1 MIQRFPSH
9 QPGPLT
15 LAALLVVVTSAA
27 CAGPPGPNVLLISV
41 DTLRA
46 DHVGAYGWPRP
57 TTPQI
62 DTLARDGVT
71 FTQAICQNTNT
82 NPSHASILSGLYPR
96 THGNLDNYFMMI
108 DAIDL
113 LPEILRRRGYATA
126 AFVSGYTLKEKICRL
141 DQGFDVYDDEFAGRE
156 RRGGQTVDRALAWLR
171 ARDRRTPYFLF
182 VHLFDPHGPYDPPPD
197 AGLPEFAPQG
207 PPQPVPLER
216 IPKYQRLPPGA
227 PEAEVW
233 TDLRLYKARYEAEVA
248 YADAQVGRLLEALR
262 TLELSSSTVVLL
274 TSDHG
279 EALDER
285 THLFDHGGGIGD
297 EEIRVPLIVRLP
309 DGRLAG
315 RRYEG
320 QVQSIDIAP
329 TLAALTGT
337 GPIPGAQGVD
347 LVAVASENR
356 PAPHPDALVETRV
369 IPYRWRDRS
378 YQLSR
383 ADTLKAVRRVDA
395 KLVAFPGVGR
405 TYYEFYDLR
414 ADPGELSDR
423 HATEGE
429 RAAPL
434 LAALQRFLQLPAR
447 RNPIVDANADSETRE
462 ILRSLGYVD

>member
-1 MIQRFPSH
+1 MIQRIPSGRR
-9 QPGPLT
+9 GPLP
-15 LAALLVVVTSAA
+15 LAALLLVATSAA
-27 CAGPPGPNVLLISV
+27 CAGPRGPNVLLISV

-46 DHVGAYGWPRP
+46 DRVGAYGWPRP
-57 TTPQI
+57 TTPHI
-62 DTLARDGVT
+62 DALARQGVT

-108 DAIDL
+108 EGVDL
-113 LPEILRRRGYATA
+113 LPEVLRRRGYATA

-156 RRGGQTVDRALAWLR
+156 RRGGQTVDRALAWIR
-171 ARDRRTPYFLF
+171 ARDRATPFFLF
-182 VHLFDPHGPYDPPPD
+182 VHLFDPHGPYDPPAD
-197 AGLPEFAPQG
+197 SGLPEFAPQG
-207 PPQPVPLER
+207 PPLPVPLDR

-227 PEAEVW
+227 PDIEVW

-248 YADAQVGRLLEALR
+248 YADAQVGRLLEALQ
-262 TLELSSSTVVLL
+262 TLELAAGTVVVL

-285 THLFDHGGGIGD
+285 THLLDHGGGIGD
-297 EEIRVPLIVRLP
+297 EEIRVPLILRLP
-309 DGRLAG
+309 EARLAG

-329 TLAALTGT
+329 TLAALTGS
-337 GPIPGAQGVD
+337 GPMPGAQGVD
-347 LVAVASENR
+347 LVAVAGDQR
-356 PAPHPDALVETRV
+356 PAPHPEALVETRV
-369 IPYRWRDRS
+369 IPYRWRDRP
-378 YQLSR
+378 YQLMR
-383 ADTLKAVRRVDA
+383 TDTLKAVRRVDA
-395 KLVAFPGVGR
+395 KLVAFPGPGR
-405 TYYEFYDLR
+405 HYFEFYDLA

-423 HATEGE
+423 HATAGE

-434 LAALQRFLQLPAR
+434 LAALEAFLRLPAR